1 MDLGWN
7 IVFLVILTLCSFF
20 FSASEMAIAS
30 IGKVRLKVMMREH
43 PRRQRAL
50 QALFDDPTKL
60 ITSIAIASNF
70 VNLLGASMA
79 TLLTI
84 ETVKKQNWE
93 WSATTIALIA
103 TSAVTVYLLL
113 FGEITPKRIGKN
125 NAERF
130 TLAFI
135 NLIYGLSF
143 LLKPLT
149 SAFQWA
155 SSMLIRL
162 FPSRYRSAE
171 QVHVSEDAIKML
183 LDLGEERGLIQ
194 EGESEMI
201 RRIFAFDDLVA
212 KQVMIPRKNVVV
224 IEAHTS
230 LNEVKDII
238 AREGHSRYPVYEK
251 NRDNIIGILHA
262 KDMLRFGFAE
272 RQKLDELKKRFQE
285 ELPAKLKQTNDL
297 AELEKLKKERE
308 QCEIEIR
315 KLRQFLSEAKL
326 RDILRSASYTPMT
339 KPINEL
345 LREFQKQRKHMA
357 IVVDEYGSMVGIVT
371 LEDIVEEIVGDI
383 RDEYDEPEERI
394 RKLSERLFVVEGTTA
409 VDELN
414 RRLGLNMPLAEGVTV
429 SGLLLHRIE
438 DIPQAGEWITVDGA
452 RLTVEEAT
460 EKEIR
465 KVKIE
470 ILSRSDE

>member
-1 MDLGWN
+1 MDFSWSIPLL
-7 IVFLVILTLCSFF
+7 IVLTFCSFF

-30 IGKVRLKVMMREH
+30 VGKVRLKVMMREH

-50 QALFDDPTKL
+50 QILFDDPTRL
-60 ITSIAIASNF
+60 ITSLAIANNF
-70 VNLLGASMA
+70 VNLLASSIA
-79 TLLTI
+79 TLLTWKLAGNRLSLG
-84 ETVKKQNWE
+84 ET
-93 WSATTIALIA
+93 ALIA
-103 TSAVTVYLLL
+103 TGIITLYLLL

-130 TLAFI
+130 TIAFI
-135 NLIYGLSF
+135 TLIYGLSV

-149 SAFQWA
+149 FTFQWA
-155 SSMLIRL
+155 SSVLLRL
-162 FPSRYRSAE
+162 LPSRFRTPEPVY
-171 QVHVSEDAIKML
+171 VSEDAIKML
-183 LDLGEERGLIQ
+183 LDVGEERGLIQ

-212 KQVMIPRKNVVV
+212 KQVMIPRKDV
-224 IEAHTS
+224 ISIEVNTPLA
-230 LNEVKDII
+230 EVKDII

-251 NRDNIIGILHA
+251 NRDNIVGILHG
-262 KDMLRFGFAE
+262 KDMLRFGFSE
-272 RQKLDELKKRFQE
+272 RQKLEDLRRKFQE
-285 ELPAKLKQTNDL
+285 ELPAKMKVAPDEH
-297 AELEKLKKERE
+297 ELEKLKKERE
-308 QCEIEIR
+308 QCEREIR
-315 KLRQFLSEAKL
+315 RLRQFLSDAKL
-326 RDILRSASYTPMT
+326 RDILRAASYTPMT

-394 RKLSERLFVVEGTTA
+394 KKLSEHLYLVDGVTA

-414 RRLGLNMPLAEGVTV
+414 QRLGLNMPLAEGVTV
-429 SGLLLHRIE
+429 SGLLLHRLE
-438 DIPQAGEWITVDGA
+438 DIPKAGEWINVDGA

-465 KVKIE
+465 KVRIE
-470 ILSRSDE
+470 ILSRADE

>member
-1 MDLGWN
+1 VDLGWSFALL
-7 IVFLVILTLCSFF
+7 VFLTFCSFF

-30 IGKVRLKVMMREH
+30 VGKVRLKVMMREH

-50 QALFDDPTKL
+50 QALFDDPTRL
-60 ITSIAIASNF
+60 ITAVAIANNF
-70 VNLLGASMA
+70 VNLLASA
-79 TLLTI
+79 IVTLLIWQQT
-84 ETVKKQNWE
+84 EKHWE
-93 WSATTIALIA
+93 LETIAFAAAGI
-103 TSAVTVYLLL
+103 VTLYLLL

-135 NLIYGLSF
+135 NLIYGLST
-143 LLKPLT
+143 LLHPLT
-149 SAFQWA
+149 VTFQWT
-155 SSMLIRL
+155 SSLLLQL
-162 FPSRYRSAE
+162 FPTRLRSPE
-171 QVHVSEDAIKML
+171 PVHVSEDAIKML
-183 LDLGEERGLIQ
+183 IDLGEERGLIQ

-212 KQVMIPRKNVVV
+212 KQVMIPRKDV
-224 IEAHTS
+224 ITVEANTS
-230 LNEVKDII
+230 LSEVKDII

-251 NRDNIIGILHA
+251 NRDNIVGVLHA

-272 RQKLDELKKRFQE
+272 RQKLEELKKKFQE
-285 ELPAKLKQTNDL
+285 ELPAKLKTVHDM
-297 AELEKLKKERE
+297 AEIEKIKKERE
-308 QCEIEIR
+308 QCELEIK
-315 KLRQFLSEAKL
+315 KLRQFLSEARL
-326 RDILRSASYTPMT
+326 RDILRPASYTPMT

-345 LREFQKQRKHMA
+345 LREFQKQRQHMA
-357 IVVDEYGSMVGIVT
+357 MVVDEYGSLVGIVT

-394 RKLSERLFVVEGTTA
+394 KKLAERLYLVEGMTA

-414 RRLGLNMPLAEGVTV
+414 QKLGLSMPLAEGVTV
-429 SGLLLHRIE
+429 SGLLLHRLE
-438 DIPQAGEWITVDGA
+438 DIPKPGEGITVDGA

-465 KVKIE
+465 KVKVE
-470 ILSRSDE
+470 ILSRTAE

>member
-1 MDLGWN
+1 MDFSWSIALL
-7 IVFLVILTLCSFF
+7 ILLTLCSFF

-30 IGKVRLKVMMREH
+30 VGKVRLKVMIREH

-50 QALFDDPTKL
+50 QTLFDDPTSL
-60 ITSIAIASNF
+60 ITALAIASNF
-70 VNLLGASMA
+70 VNLFAASIV
-79 TLLTI
+79 TI
-84 ETVKKQNWE
+84 LAWQITQHQLSEEMT
-93 WSATTIALIA
+93 ALIA
-103 TSAVTVYLLL
+103 TGIITLYLLL

-130 TLAFI
+130 TIAFI
-135 NLIYGLSF
+135 NLIYGLSV

-149 SAFQWA
+149 FTFQWA
-155 SSMLIRL
+155 SSLLLRL
-162 FPSRYRSAE
+162 LPSRFRNPEPVY
-171 QVHVSEDAIKML
+171 VSEDAIKML

-212 KQVMIPRKNVVV
+212 KQVMIPRKDV
-224 IEAHTS
+224 IAVEVHTA
-230 LNEVKDII
+230 LTEVKDII

-251 NRDNIIGILHA
+251 NRDNIVGILHG

-272 RQKLDELKKRFQE
+272 RQKLEDLRKKFQE
-285 ELPAKLKQTNDL
+285 ELPAKMKVATDEQ
-297 AELEKLKKERE
+297 ELEKLKKERE
-308 QCEIEIR
+308 QCEREIR
-315 KLRQFLSEAKL
+315 RLRQFLSEAKL
-326 RDILRSASYTPMT
+326 RDILRTASYTPMT

-394 RKLSERLFVVEGTTA
+394 KKVSERFYLVDGVTA

-414 RRLGLNMPLAEGVTV
+414 QRLGLNMPLAEGVTV
-429 SGLLLHRIE
+429 SGLLLHRLE

-465 KVKIE
+465 KVKVE
-470 ILSRSDE
+470 LLSPDDE

>member
-1 MDLGWN
+1 
-7 IVFLVILTLCSFF
+7 
-20 FSASEMAIAS
+20 MAIAS
-30 IGKVRLKVMMREH
+30 VGKVRLKVMMREH

-60 ITSIAIASNF
+60 ITSLAIANNF
-70 VNLLGASMA
+70 VNLLGASIA

-84 ETVKKQNWE
+84 EIVQKEQLKLSET
-93 WSATTIALIA
+93 AIALIA
-103 TSAVTVYLLL
+103 TSSVTVYLLL

-135 NLIYGLSF
+135 HLIHGLS
-143 LLKPLT
+143 LVLKPLT
-149 SAFQWA
+149 ATFQWA
-155 SSMLIRL
+155 SSMLLRL
-162 FPSRYRSAE
+162 FPVRFRTAE

-183 LDLGEERGLIQ
+183 LDLGEERGLIH

-212 KQVMIPRKNVVV
+212 KQVMIPRKNVIV
-224 IEAHTS
+224 IEANTA

-238 AREGHSRYPVYEK
+238 AREGHSRYPVFEK

-272 RQKLDELKKRFQE
+272 RQKLDTLKKRFQE
-285 ELPAKLKQTNDL
+285 ELPAKIKQSSEAL
-297 AELEKLKKERE
+297 ELEKLKKERE
-308 QCEIEIR
+308 QCEIDIR
-315 KLRQFLSEAKL
+315 KLRQLLSEATL
-326 RDILRSASYTPMT
+326 RDILRPASYTPMT

-394 RKLSERLFVVEGTTA
+394 RKVSESLFVVEGTTA

-414 RRLGLNMPLAEGVTV
+414 RKLGLNMPLAEGVTI

-438 DIPQAGEWITVDGA
+438 DIPQAGEGITVDGA

-470 ILSRSDE
+470 ILAHHDE